1 MTYFNG
7 NVEVKIKQMI
17 GRAGRLFTII
27 WRSNGHM
34 QFYTFMIRTLGFRSR
49 AGKLFKKKGK
59 KETYKLAK
67 KSHQPSIYLIENENE
82 RVKSSKTVLT
92 FM

>member
-1 MTYFNG
+1 
-7 NVEVKIKQMI
+7 
-17 GRAGRLFTII
+17 
-27 WRSNGHM
+27 M

-67 KSHQPSIYLIENENE
+67 KSHQPSIYLIENEKMKE
-82 RVKSSKTVLT
+82 
-92 FM
+92 